1 MHDRPPRRATVSGVT
16 DGDLSQHELAI
27 KAARR
32 RAGRAI
38 RDLNHAFIGR
48 HATLDQLQR
57 LADVVEGI
65 SAELWPLDPR
75 SRGEHAFADHQT
87 EDYPQ
92 GPFHHDFDDRPI
104 SGASSPYGLDL
115 ELHRHGDEIEALV
128 TLRSAH
134 EGAPN
139 RSHGGIV
146 AALFDDVFG
155 FVLGVI
161 HEAAFTGD
169 LYVRY
174 QAPTPLFRPLSCR
187 VRQTGREGRKILLA
201 GELTDI
207 GSGTVVA
214 TATATFIA
222 VDREMFARQT
232 AARPAPP
239 DEDA

>member
-1 MHDRPPRRATVSGVT
+1 MSDAPPVHPTE
-16 DGDLSQHELAI
+16 HELAI
-27 KAARR
+27 KQARR

-48 HATLDQLQR
+48 HATLEQLAR
-57 LADVVEGI
+57 LAEVVEGI

-75 SRGEHAFADHQT
+75 SRGEQSFADHQM

-92 GPFHHDFDDRPI
+92 GRFHHDFDDRPV

-155 FVLGVI
+155 FVLGVL

-169 LYVRY
+169 LYIRY
-174 QAPTPLFRPLSCR
+174 QAPTPLFRELSCR
-187 VRQTGREGRKILLA
+187 VRLAGREGRKLYLA
-201 GELTDI
+201 GELTDV

-214 TATATFIA
+214 SAKATFIA
-222 VDREMFARQT
+222 VDREIFARQT

>member
-1 MHDRPPRRATVSGVT
+1 MSDDTPARH
-16 DGDLSQHELAI
+16 GDDDDEL
-27 KAARR
+27 KQARR

-38 RDLNHAFIGR
+38 RELSHAFIGR
-48 HATLDQLQR
+48 HGTLEQIER
-57 LADVVEGI
+57 LADVLESI
-65 SAELWPLDPR
+65 SDELWPLDPR
-75 SRGEHAFADHQT
+75 SRDQHSFADDQR
-87 EDYPQ
+87 EEYPQ
-92 GPFHHDFDDRPI
+92 GRFQHDFDDRPV

-115 ELHRHGDEIEALV
+115 ELHRHGDEIEARV

-174 QAPTPLFRPLSCR
+174 QAPTPLFRELSCR
-187 VRQTGREGRKILLA
+187 VRLGERDGRKLHLV
-201 GELTDI
+201 GEAHRRRVGHRRRHRDGDVHLRRS
-207 GSGTVVA
+207 GSV
-214 TATATFIA
+214 
-222 VDREMFARQT
+222 READGGPTRTTRRGRTHMTSA
-232 AARPAPP
+232 
-239 DEDA
+239 

>member
-1 MHDRPPRRATVSGVT
+1 VSDSPPIGPSEHD
-16 DGDLSQHELAI
+16 LAI
-27 KAARR
+27 KDARR

-48 HATLDQLQR
+48 HATLDQLDR
-57 LADVVEGI
+57 LAEVVEGI
-65 SAELWPLDPR
+65 SAELWPLDAR
-75 SRGEHAFADHQT
+75 SRGEHSFADQQM
-87 EDYPQ
+87 EEYPQ
-92 GPFHHDFDDRPI
+92 GRFHHDFDDRPI

-134 EGAPN
+134 EGAPG

-169 LYVRY
+169 LSIRY
-174 QAPTPLFRPLSCR
+174 QAPTPLFRELSCR
-187 VRQTGREGRKILLA
+187 VRLAGRDGRKIYLG
-201 GELTDI
+201 GELTDV

-214 TATATFIA
+214 SATATFIA